1 MIEYSLTVRGHAVAV
16 CLLLGCGDNL
26 IGGSVQLAHT
36 HDLDVV
42 AHQDDDLLFMQPDV
56 IEAVRRGTGVT
67 NLYITAGNG
76 QKGTDAANPRY
87 AGLKAAYGDAANDH
101 AWDCGWITVREHPIQ
116 HCRLEAENVSLLF
129 LAYPDGGKYGELHHS
144 LLRLWEGSIEN
155 ATTVA
160 DRTTVYSRS
169 ELIETVA
176 AIMRTVAPATV
187 RTLDLA
193 ASHGYDHSDHMI
205 VGALTGLALARTN
218 LDPELLTYRG
228 YNIASEPVNKLPAV
242 IASVHDVLAHYE
254 ACATNCGAACGS
266 PCTKIDASHDT
277 WLARRYAVGFRNRA
291 RGQLRSGSQCLTG
304 AGLGACA
311 TAPSFSFAHGQL
323 AFGSGCLAID
333 DSGTPVF
340 ATCENDNPAQRFLFD
355 DEDHLWSGLAPE
367 TGPLLD
373 YAHMRCVVP
382 KADNTVT
389 TETCGGPDAAR
400 WQWAPALVYTPRA
413 QLGFTATG
421 RAVRLGDLDGDG
433 LADLCAITATG
444 LLCAPGRGDGTF
456 APSVRIDNPAAPL
469 AIDPQSLTI
478 GDLDRDGL
486 PDACGRD
493 SAGVLC
499 ALSSAHFS
507 TTRFTSN
514 FSDSDARATTSSS
527 LAIAD
532 ADGNGTNDLCGIAAA
547 GVLCTAGLAAFDKTE
562 LRSSWPAISS
572 AVLPR
577 DLDGDHQTDWCAL
590 TDIGPAC
597 GLAAETALSTDGV
610 PWGFSMNN
618 VIDTFL
624 AGPDLTDIA
633 DIDGDGD
640 GDLCSP
646 IDGAIGCARSNG
658 RGFGPRTTV
667 AVLPDGVTVR
677 ALWLG
682 DLDGDGRAD
691 ACVDL
696 GDQIACAML

>member
-1 MIEYSLTVRGHAVAV
+1 VRGLAVAV
-16 CLLLGCGDNL
+16 CSLLGCGDNL
-26 IGGSVQLAHT
+26 AGGSPSLAHT

-42 AHQDDDLLFMQPDV
+42 AHQDDDLLFMEPDV

-76 QKGTDAANPRY
+76 KKGADAANPRY
-87 AGLKAAYGDAANDH
+87 AGLEAAYGDAANDH

-129 LAYPDGGKYGELHHS
+129 LAYPDGGKYGELHRS
-144 LLRLWEGSIEN
+144 LLRLWEGSIDN

-160 DRTTVYSRS
+160 DRTTVYTRD

-176 AIMRTVAPATV
+176 AIMRTIQPETV

-205 VGALTGLALARTN
+205 VGALTGLALARTP

-228 YNIASEPVNKLPAV
+228 YNIGNEPVNKLPAV
-242 IASVHDVLAHYE
+242 FASVHEVLAHYE
-254 ACATNCGAACGS
+254 ACATNCGAACGTA
-266 PCTKIDASHDT
+266 CTKIDSSHDT
-277 WLARRYAVGFRNRA
+277 WLGRRYAVGFRKQA
-291 RGQLRSGSQCLTG
+291 RGQLRAGSRCLTG
-304 AGLGACA
+304 SGLGDCA
-311 TAPSFSFAHGQL
+311 TAPSFALAHGQL
-323 AFGSGCLAID
+323 TSDHGCLAID
-333 DSGTPVF
+333 ATGTPVLG
-340 ATCENDNPAQRFLFD
+340 ACDRADPAQRFLFD
-355 DEDHLWSGLAPE
+355 DEDHLWSGLVPDI
-367 TGPLLD
+367 GPLLD

-382 KADNTVT
+382 HADDTVT
-389 TETCGGPDAAR
+389 TETCGGPDAAK
-400 WQWAPALVYTPRA
+400 WQWAPAFAYTPRA
-413 QLGFTATG
+413 NLGFIATG
-421 RAVRLGDLDGDG
+421 RAVRIGDLDGDG

-444 LLCAPGRGDGTF
+444 LMCAPGRGDGTF
-456 APSVRIDNPAAPL
+456 APAVRIDDPAAPL

-499 ALSSAHFS
+499 ALASAHFT

-532 ADGNGTNDLCGIAAA
+532 ADGDGTRGVCGIAAA
-547 GVLCTAGLAAFDKTE
+547 GVVCTSGLAAFGKTE
-562 LRSSWPAISS
+562 LRSSWPAVGN

-577 DLDGDHQTDWCAL
+577 DLDGDHRVDWCAL
-590 TDIGPAC
+590 TDTGPAC
-597 GLAAETALSTDGV
+597 GLASETALSTDGV
-610 PWGFSMNN
+610 AWGFSMNN

-640 GDLCSP
+640 GDLCTP
-646 IDGAIGCARSNG
+646 IDGTIGCVRSNG

-667 AVLPDGVTVR
+667 AVLPDSANVS

-691 ACVDL
+691 ACIDL
-696 GDQIACAML
+696 GDQIACAIL

>member
-1 MIEYSLTVRGHAVAV
+1 MIEYSLTVRGLAVAV

-176 AIMRTVAPATV
+176 AIMRTVAPTTV

-340 ATCENDNPAQRFLFD
+340 ATCENDNPAQRFFFD

-382 KADNTVT
+382 RADNTVT

-421 RAVRLGDLDGDG
+421 RAVRLGDLDGDD

-444 LLCAPGRGDGTF
+444 LVCAPGRGDGTF

-667 AVLPDGVTVR
+667 AVLPDGVTVS

>member
-1 MIEYSLTVRGHAVAV
+1 MRTVRGLAMAV

-26 IGGSVQLAHT
+26 LGGSAQLAHT

-42 AHQDDDLLFMQPDV
+42 AHQDDDLLFMQPDL
-56 IEAVRRGTGVT
+56 IEAVRRGSGVT

-76 QKGTDAANPRY
+76 KKGTAAANPRY
-87 AGLKAAYGDAANDH
+87 EGLKSAYGDAAHDH
-101 AWDCGWITVREHPIQ
+101 AWDCGWLTVREHPIQ

-160 DRTTVYSRS
+160 DRTTVYSRD

-176 AIMRTVAPATV
+176 AIMRTVEPDTI

-205 VGALTGLALARTN
+205 VGALTGLALARTT
-218 LDPELLTYRG
+218 LDPDLITYRG
-228 YNIASEPVNKLPAV
+228 YNTSSEPANKLPAV
-242 IASVHDVLAHYE
+242 FASVHEVLAHYE
-254 ACATNCGAACGS
+254 ACATNCGAECGT
-266 PCTKIDASHDT
+266 PCTAIEPSHDT
-277 WLARRYAVGFRNRA
+277 WLGRRYAVGFRKQA
-291 RGQLRSGSQCLTG
+291 RGQLRAGSQCLTG
-304 AGLGACA
+304 GGLGDCA
-311 TAPSFSFAHGQL
+311 TAPSFALAHGQL
-323 AFGSGCLAID
+323 LGGSGCLAID
-333 DSGTPVF
+333 GTGTPVL
-340 ATCENDNPAQRFLFD
+340 APCDRADPAQRFLFD
-355 DEDHLWSGLAPE
+355 DEDHLWSGLAPDF
-367 TGPLLD
+367 GPLLD

-382 KADNTVT
+382 NADHTVT
-389 TETCGGPDAAR
+389 TATCGGPDTPR
-400 WQWAPALVYTPRA
+400 WQWAPVLAYTPRA
-413 QLGFTATG
+413 NLGFSATG

-433 LADLCAITATG
+433 LADLCAVTATG
-444 LLCAPGRGDGTF
+444 LMCAPGAGDGTF
-456 APSVRIDNPAAPL
+456 APAIRIDDPGAPL

-499 ALSSAHFS
+499 ALSSAHFT
-507 TTRFTSN
+507 TTRFSSN
-514 FSDSDARATTSSS
+514 FSDSDARPTTSSS
-527 LAIAD
+527 LAIVD
-532 ADGNGTNDLCGIAAA
+532 ADGDGTHDVCGIAAA
-547 GVLCTAGLAAFDKTE
+547 GVVCTSFDKTE
-562 LRSSWPAISS
+562 LRSSWPAIGS

-577 DLDGDHQTDWCAL
+577 DLDGDQRADWCAL
-590 TDIGPAC
+590 TDTGPAC
-597 GLAAETALSTDGV
+597 SLAAEATLSTDGV
-610 PWGFSMNN
+610 AWGFSMNN
-618 VIDTFL
+618 VIDTFQ

-633 DIDGDGD
+633 DIDGDGG

-646 IDGAIGCARSNG
+646 LAGTISCARSNG

-667 AVLPDGVTVR
+667 AVLPEEPNAS

-696 GDQIACAML
+696 GDQIACAIL

>member
-1 MIEYSLTVRGHAVAV
+1 VIEYSLTVRGHAVAV

>member
-1 MIEYSLTVRGHAVAV
+1 MIEYSLTVRGLAVAV

-129 LAYPDGGKYGELHHS
+129 VAYPDGGKYGELHHS

-340 ATCENDNPAQRFLFD
+340 ATCENDNPAQRFFFD

-421 RAVRLGDLDGDG
+421 RAVRLGDLDGDD

-444 LLCAPGRGDGTF
+444 LVCAPGRGDGTF

-667 AVLPDGVTVR
+667 AVLPDGVTVS

>member
-1 MIEYSLTVRGHAVAV
+1 VIEYSLTVRGHAVAV

-155 ATTVA
+155 STTVA

-205 VGALTGLALARTN
+205 VGALTGLALARTT